1 MMLKK
6 ETMVA
11 MYDNHEDAEHA
22 IKKLQQGGF
31 DVKNLSI
38 VGKDYHTDENV
49 VGFYN
54 VGDRMKQW
62 GSNGAF
68 WGGLWGLLVGSAYFM
83 IPGIGPV
90 LIAGTFVSYLVGAL
104 EGAVILGGISAFG
117 AALVSIGIPE
127 NSIVEYETEIKAG
140 KFMLLA
146 HGSLTEI
153 NSAKE
158 VLNPKIAA
166 TI

>member
-1 MMLKK
+1 MLKN

-127 NSIVEYETEIKAG
+127 NSIVEYETELKAG

-146 HGSLTEI
+146 HGSLAEI
-153 NSAKE
+153 NNAKE

-166 TI
+166 AI

>member
-1 MMLKK
+1 MMLKN

-127 NSIVEYETEIKAG
+127 NSIVEYETELKAG

-146 HGSLTEI
+146 HGSLAEI
-153 NSAKE
+153 NNAKE

-166 TI
+166 AI